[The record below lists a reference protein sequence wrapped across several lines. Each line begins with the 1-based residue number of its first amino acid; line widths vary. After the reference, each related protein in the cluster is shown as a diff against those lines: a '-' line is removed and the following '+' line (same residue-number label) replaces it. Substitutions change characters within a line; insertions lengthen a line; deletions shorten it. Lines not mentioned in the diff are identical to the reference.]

1 MYRFIKITP
10 NYLKLLLQETKYN
23 KNLVERHASQPRKR
37 LFIFLTTP
45 LDKEPIFLLEI
56 ILKKIILK

>member
-1 MYRFIKITP
+1 
-10 NYLKLLLQETKYN
+10 LQETKYN

-45 LDKEPIFLLEI
+45 LDKEPLNFDLDYTILRTAEKLINLTGCIIFHWR
-56 ILKKIILK
+56 

>member
-1 MYRFIKITP
+1 
-10 NYLKLLLQETKYN
+10 LQETKYN

-45 LDKEPIFLLEI
+45 LDKEPFFFSYLQ
-56 ILKKIILK
+56 

>member
-45 LDKEPIFLLEI
+45 LDKEPIEI
-56 ILKKIILK
+56 SLFI

>member
-1 MYRFIKITP
+1 
-10 NYLKLLLQETKYN
+10 LQETKYN

-45 LDKEPIFLLEI
+45 LDKEPIKSGFIRIKCFGLNFLI
-56 ILKKIILK
+56 

>member
-1 MYRFIKITP
+1 
-10 NYLKLLLQETKYN
+10 LQETKYN

-45 LDKEPIFLLEI
+45 LDKEPKFPTNLNIFQL
-56 ILKKIILK
+56 

>member
-45 LDKEPIFLLEI
+45 LDKEPII
-56 ILKKIILK
+56 VVVI

>member
-45 LDKEPIFLLEI
+45 LDKEPKSFNFFKSSFTLS
-56 ILKKIILK
+56 

>member
-1 MYRFIKITP
+1 
-10 NYLKLLLQETKYN
+10 LQETKYN

-45 LDKEPIFLLEI
+45 LDKEPFYLANFI
-56 ILKKIILK
+56 ILKEKTC